1 MTSIQIDPKTL
12 SNEFS
17 IEYTVDAFTYSVGF
31 TTINYGDVQGSSPQ
45 MRVFLLNSDMLVKQ
59 NSFDTFADILGL
71 YMASFTRDGLPL
83 PTEADAIATIQDA
96 FREAALANYEDLG
109 NVIAKIYGF
118 TIVVTA
124 P

>member
-1 MTSIQIDPKTL
+1 MASIQIDPKTL

-31 TTINYGDVQGSSPQ
+31 TTVNYGDTQGSSPQ
-45 MRVFLLNSDMLVKQ
+45 MRVFLLNGDVLVKQ

-83 PTEADAIATIQDA
+83 PTEEFVISVIQEA
-96 FREAALANYEDLG
+96 FRAAALADYASLAQ
-109 NVIAKIYGF
+109 VIAKIYGF